1 MISVLAYHGFIWFY
15 HGYFNLFKKKPWDS
29 SQPWGPRVRG
39 QHPGTVGDHGGPL
52 AGADGNDFGESNHQ
66 NQN

>member
-1 MISVLAYHGFIWFY
+1 MVLYGFITVISIC
-15 HGYFNLFKKKPWDS
+15 LKKKPWDS